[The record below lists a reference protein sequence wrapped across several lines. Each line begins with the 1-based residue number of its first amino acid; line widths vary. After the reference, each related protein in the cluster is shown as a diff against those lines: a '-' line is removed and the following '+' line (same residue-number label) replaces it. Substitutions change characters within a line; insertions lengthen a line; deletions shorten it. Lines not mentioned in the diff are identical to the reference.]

1 MEELGKS
8 ETRKLQQTGGSS
20 FIVSLPK
27 PWVVQNGL
35 GPKDQVKIEWRPN
48 GSLRIIAEEAS
59 VRRRSEIE
67 IDLDNTNDSFLLE
80 YLIGAYLSG
89 AQLIRLRTK
98 THVDKDVRKILRRFI
113 QTTRGVE
120 IISESEKTIELI
132 TMLNPQDM
140 PLLSSINRMYLLISS
155 SMRDV
160 SDALIRNEILDIEDA
175 TEKEKEVDA
184 LRLLL
189 ERQTGQILV
198 SASMSNTFG
207 TDRWEAAEL
216 TNIVRSMERM
226 GDHAYSIACLASE
239 LPIPSDLDPEAMP
252 LGALPVWQSS
262 FKLLMSNLRKLRI
275 LEVQKTKGLITT
287 MIKKLDAYEEQIVRG
302 VSDDVHAALFYDKL
316 SEYTRRMLAYTSDM
330 AESLINIHAYRNKK
344 EVILPNIMR

>member
-1 MEELGKS
+1 MGKS

-132 TMLNPQDM
+132 TMLNPQD
-140 PLLSSINRMYLLISS
+140 
-155 SMRDV
+155 
-160 SDALIRNEILDIEDA
+160 
-175 TEKEKEVDA
+175 
-184 LRLLL
+184 
-189 ERQTGQILV
+189 
-198 SASMSNTFG
+198 
-207 TDRWEAAEL
+207 
-216 TNIVRSMERM
+216 
-226 GDHAYSIACLASE
+226 
-239 LPIPSDLDPEAMP
+239 
-252 LGALPVWQSS
+252 
-262 FKLLMSNLRKLRI
+262 
-275 LEVQKTKGLITT
+275 
-287 MIKKLDAYEEQIVRG
+287 
-302 VSDDVHAALFYDKL
+302 
-316 SEYTRRMLAYTSDM
+316 
-330 AESLINIHAYRNKK
+330 
-344 EVILPNIMR
+344 